1 VAQVATPFFSMG
13 NPKQVLLEKVEALVK
28 PLLDAKGM
36 DVVDLEFVHEHGQW
50 ILRFFL
56 DKAGGI
62 TLDDCAEM
70 SNALGNVLDETDP
83 IPQAYSL
90 EVSSPGIYRPLRKEV
105 DYARFIGERVDIKL
119 YAPQDGRRHFIGTL
133 AAVVEGNVVVESDGQ
148 KFILPLSGVAKAHL
162 DPEIE
167 I

>member
-1 VAQVATPFFSMG
+1 MANSK
-13 NPKQVLLEKVEALVK
+13 NLLIEKVETLVT
-28 PLLDAKGM
+28 PVLEKGRTEL
-36 DVVDLEFVHEHGQW
+36 VDLEFVLEHGQW

-62 TLDDCAEM
+62 TLDDCADL
-70 SNALGNVLDETDP
+70 SDQLSQVLDAEDP

-90 EVSSPGIYRPLRKEV
+90 EVSSPGLYRPLRKEG
-105 DYARFIGERVDIKL
+105 DYKRFLGERVEIKL
-119 YAPQDGRRHFIGTL
+119 YAPKEGRRNFKGL
-133 AAVVEGNVVVESDGQ
+133 LVSADALNVVVDVDGTQ
-148 KFILPLSGVAKAHL
+148 FTVPLDGIAKANL